1 MELQIKHYMN
11 LPKGLLPGDIVDN
24 QDGKYSLQQRH
35 EHRLI
40 PGILEL
46 NSKYIYGHS
55 TRGNKIYLFYPLDP
69 AYPPFRVGSS
79 AKDTSKNLLALI
91 DFTHWEE
98 EEKFPKGSLVRILG
112 PCGDAKAELEALTY
126 QYSQPRFAKSMFE
139 VETPDSSH
147 RPLLKGFT
155 FNIDPEGCKDI
166 DDVLTIE
173 KLSDTEYKF
182 IITIADVSA
191 YIRPQTIGDQ
201 HAYQLG
207 QTLYQN
213 GTAVVPMFPPLFSE
227 ILFSLLPEEKRL
239 GLSLVCRWTGKELIM
254 EGFQETIVKN
264 SKTFTYDE
272 FQNESLGKV
281 VGEITSFL
289 KGSPCT
295 DSHEW
300 IEQCMLFYNKEVAK
314 VLLEHKVGLL
324 RSHTAAD
331 LEKLQRYESIH
342 ADLRFLAFPSAK
354 YELSQEGIVHASLG
368 SVPYTHATSPIR
380 RYADIVAQR
389 ALKQCLGFPELGSPK
404 PQGVL
409 GPEIPQHLNKI
420 QKKQKQ
426 YEKALFFLQKI
437 LEQKTGKIQ
446 GIILESHEHSCK
458 TYIPEWKRIIK
469 TKDKGFS
476 PKDTVTVEY
485 YADLQKP
492 QWQDRLVY
500 NLMR

>member
-1 MELQIKHYMN
+1 MN
-11 LPKGLLPGDIVDN
+11 LPKGFLPGDIVDI
-24 QDGKYSLQQRH
+24 QEGKYSLLQRQ

-112 PCGDAKAELEALTY
+112 PCGDAKAELESITY
-126 QYSQPRFAKSMFE
+126 QYSQPRLAKGMFE
-139 VETPDSSH
+139 MERPETPH
-147 RPLLKGFT
+147 RPLLDGFT
-155 FNIDPEGCKDI
+155 FNVDPEGCKDI
-166 DDVLTIE
+166 DDVFTI
-173 KLSDTEYKF
+173 KQLSENEYKF

-191 YIRPQTIGDQ
+191 HIYPKSIGDQ

-227 ILFSLLPEEKRL
+227 ILFSLIPEEKRL
-239 GLSLVCRWTGKELIM
+239 GLSLHCRWTGNALVM

-264 SKTFTYDE
+264 SKTFTY
-272 FQNESLGKV
+272 NEIQKDPLGSLLQ
-281 VGEITSFL
+281 EITSFL

-300 IEQCMLFYNKEVAK
+300 VEQCMIFYNKEVAK
-314 VLLEHKVGLL
+314 ILLEHNLGLL
-324 RSHTAAD
+324 RSHTSVD
-331 LEKLQRYESIH
+331 LEKLERYESIH
-342 ADLRFLAFPSAK
+342 SDLRFLAFPSAK
-354 YELSQEGIVHASLG
+354 YELTHEGIVHASLG

-380 RYADIVAQR
+380 RYADILAQR

-409 GPEIPQHLNKI
+409 GPEIPHHLNKI
-420 QKKQKQ
+420 QKKHKQ
-426 YEKALFFLQKI
+426 YEKTLFFLQKI

-446 GIILESHEHSCK
+446 GIVLECNEEFCK
-458 TYIPEWKRIIK
+458 TYIPEWKRILK